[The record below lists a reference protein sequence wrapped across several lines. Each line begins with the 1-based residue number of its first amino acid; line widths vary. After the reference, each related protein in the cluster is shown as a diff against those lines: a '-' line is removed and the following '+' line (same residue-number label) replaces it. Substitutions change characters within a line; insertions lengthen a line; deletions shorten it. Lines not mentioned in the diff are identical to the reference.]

1 MGKSQRVLV
10 AEDEATVALGLT
22 ALLEE
27 MGHQVVGHAPDG
39 EAAIR
44 MAHELKPDLMI
55 MDIKMSPM
63 DGLSAA
69 REILNEHPAPIVFI
83 TGYAN
88 RDWMDQA
95 AELGAF
101 AYLTKPVRPPDLAAA
116 IELAVARF
124 AELQALRGK
133 GQRPAPRPAADRGQG
148 Q

>member
-27 MGHQVVGHAPDG
+27 MGHEVVGHAPDG
-39 EAAIR
+39 QAAID
-44 MAHELKPDLMI
+44 MALDLRPDLI
-55 MDIKMSPM
+55 VMDIKMSPM
-63 DGLSAA
+63 DGLQAA
-69 REILNEHPAPIVFI
+69 RAILNERPAPIVFV

-124 AELQALRGK
+124 SEMDLLR
-133 GQRPAPRPAADRGQG
+133 QS
-148 Q
+148 

>member
-27 MGHQVVGHAPDG
+27 MGHEVVGHAPDG
-39 EAAIR
+39 QAAID
-44 MAHELKPDLMI
+44 MAFDLRPDLI
-55 MDIKMSPM
+55 VMDIKMSPM
-63 DGLSAA
+63 DGLQAA
-69 REILNEHPAPIVFI
+69 RAILNERPAPIVFI

-124 AELQALRGK
+124 SEMDLLRQK
-133 GQRPAPRPAADRGQG
+133 VS
-148 Q
+148 

>member
-27 MGHQVVGHAPDG
+27 MGHEVVGHAPDG
-39 EAAIR
+39 EAAVQ
-44 MAHELKPDLMI
+44 MARDLKPDLI
-55 MDIKMSPM
+55 VMDIKMSPM

-69 REILNEHPAPIVFI
+69 REILNERPAPVVFI

-101 AYLTKPVRPPDLAAA
+101 AYLQKPVDIDDLSETLKKAYEK
-116 IELAVARF
+116 IR
-124 AELQALRGK
+124 K
-133 GQRPAPRPAADRGQG
+133 GRQTQD
-148 Q
+148 

>member
-1 MGKSQRVLV
+1 MGKPQRVLV

-27 MGHQVVGHAPDG
+27 MGHEVVGHAPDG
-39 EAAIR
+39 QTAVD
-44 MAHELKPDLMI
+44 MARDLKPDLMV

-63 DGLSAA
+63 DGLQAA
-69 REILNEHPAPIVFI
+69 RAILNERPAPIVFI

-124 AELQALRGK
+124 GELEKLRKDAG
-133 GQRPAPRPAADRGQG
+133 
-148 Q
+148 

>member
-27 MGHQVVGHAPDG
+27 MGHEVVGHAPDG
-39 EAAIR
+39 QAAID
-44 MAHELKPDLMI
+44 MALDLRPDLI
-55 MDIKMSPM
+55 VMDIKMSPM
-63 DGLSAA
+63 DGLQAA
-69 REILNEHPAPIVFI
+69 RAILNKRPAPIVFI

-124 AELQALRGK
+124 SEMDLLRQK
-133 GQRPAPRPAADRGQG
+133 VS
-148 Q
+148 

>member
-22 ALLEE
+22 ALLED
-27 MGHQVVGHAPDG
+27 MGHEVVGHAPDG
-39 EAAIR
+39 QAAID
-44 MAHELKPDLMI
+44 MALDLRPDLI
-55 MDIKMSPM
+55 VMDIKMSPM
-63 DGLSAA
+63 DGLQAA
-69 REILNEHPAPIVFI
+69 RAILNERPAPIVFI

-124 AELQALRGK
+124 AEMDALRQK
-133 GQRPAPRPAADRGQG
+133 AK
-148 Q
+148 

>member
-27 MGHQVVGHAPDG
+27 MGHEVVGHAPDG
-39 EAAIR
+39 QAAID
-44 MAHELKPDLMI
+44 MAFDLRPDLI
-55 MDIKMSPM
+55 VMDIKMSPM
-63 DGLSAA
+63 DGLQAA
-69 REILNEHPAPIVFI
+69 RAILNERPAPIVFI

-124 AELQALRGK
+124 AEMDALRQK
-133 GQRPAPRPAADRGQG
+133 AK
-148 Q
+148 

>member
-22 ALLEE
+22 ALLED
-27 MGHQVVGHAPDG
+27 MGHEVVGHAPDG
-39 EAAIR
+39 QTAID
-44 MAHELKPDLMI
+44 MALDLRPDLI
-55 MDIKMSPM
+55 VMDIKMSPM
-63 DGLSAA
+63 DGLQAA
-69 REILNEHPAPIVFI
+69 RAILNERPAPIVFI

-124 AELQALRGK
+124 AEMDALRQK
-133 GQRPAPRPAADRGQG
+133 AK
-148 Q
+148 

>member
-27 MGHQVVGHAPDG
+27 MGHEVVGHAPDG
-39 EAAIR
+39 QAAID
-44 MAHELKPDLMI
+44 MALDLRPDLI
-55 MDIKMSPM
+55 VMDIKMSPM
-63 DGLSAA
+63 DGLQAA
-69 REILNEHPAPIVFI
+69 RAILNERPAPIVFI

-124 AELQALRGK
+124 AEMDALRQK
-133 GQRPAPRPAADRGQG
+133 AK
-148 Q
+148 